1 MEIKKRTRKKK
12 QLSDAILPIGAC
24 LLAVFLTALVCL
36 HSTISTGDPSSR
48 TAEDAQFQL
57 AKNRPGRTGT
67 TTATHQEQQH
77 KRPNDDNDND
87 NDNDDDEHNHK
98 RNRNSKGYR
107 DPGILDPKIT
117 PVEISRVEKL
127 RLAKRP
133 ETFPMNDDS
142 NSNSNSN
149 SNDIDSNKKLPYDIH
164 KCPPTIPEN
173 YPYAWSVLDVLTH
186 WNPDDTNIPTTIH
199 QGLCAIDWS
208 DPHQRKIAVHYRT
221 SEKPFLVKNHPVIW
235 KAADR
240 WSSYDY
246 LHGKLGDRRYRNEH
260 SPTTT

>member
-87 NDNDDDEHNHK
+87 ND
-98 RNRNSKGYR
+98 
-107 DPGILDPKIT
+107 T
-117 PVEISRVEKL
+117 
-127 RLAKRP
+127 
-133 ETFPMNDDS
+133 
-142 NSNSNSN
+142 
-149 SNDIDSNKKLPYDIH
+149 
-164 KCPPTIPEN
+164 
-173 YPYAWSVLDVLTH
+173 
-186 WNPDDTNIPTTIH
+186 TNTT
-199 QGLCAIDWS
+199 
-208 DPHQRKIAVHYRT
+208 R
-221 SEKPFLVKNHPVIW
+221 
-235 KAADR
+235 
-240 WSSYDY
+240 
-246 LHGKLGDRRYRNEH
+246 
-260 SPTTT
+260 